1 MSADVEERSGQ
12 PSSHADSPASTS
24 ARPSAAA
31 RNPRIRQR
39 PAVAVTKQ
47 RTVTQSTAPTGG
59 KLAKTKQDGS
69 TESLQSHNKTA
80 ANGPASSSQF
90 VSKQFSTKRP
100 AGETISGAKLVELAQ
115 LAVQDAAKMKDLEQM
130 SLAQPDLYAQLI
142 LEVFKST
149 QVNMCSTSYVSTL
162 WCVAHGAIEVVSK
175 CLAAA

>member
-1 MSADVEERSGQ
+1 MSAIDVEERSGQ

-59 KLAKTKQDGS
+59 KQAKQDGS

-80 ANGPASSSQF
+80 ANGPAPSSQF

-100 AGETISGAKLVELAQ
+100 AGETISGAKLVELAK

-130 SLAQPDLYAQLI
+130 SRAQPDLYAQLI

-162 WCVAHGAIEVVSK
+162 
-175 CLAAA
+175 